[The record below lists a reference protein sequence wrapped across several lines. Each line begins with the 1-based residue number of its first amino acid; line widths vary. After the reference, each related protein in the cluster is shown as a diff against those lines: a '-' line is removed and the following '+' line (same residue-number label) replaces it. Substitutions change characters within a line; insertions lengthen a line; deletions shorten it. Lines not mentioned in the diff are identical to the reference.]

1 MARIYNVRK
10 WHYNSKKTGAFIEMS
25 CYDEES
31 EKWLNVK
38 AHIPFAS
45 EYAGKDEKPATL
57 CMVKDGVLVIKC
69 HLFDNYTPQA
79 READAKEAKD
89 AKKGKG
95 KSKPSRKETMD
106 DDDTP
111 F

>member
-10 WHYNSKKTGAFIEMS
+10 WHYNSKRTGAFIELS

-57 CMVKDGVLVIKC
+57 CKVEKDVLVIKC
-69 HLFDNYTPQA
+69 RLFDDYTPQA
-79 READAKEAKD
+79 READAKD
-89 AKKGKG
+89 AKKAKG
-95 KSKPSRKETMD
+95 AKKEKPAKEDEEED
-106 DDDTP
+106 D

>member
-10 WHYNSKKTGAFIEMS
+10 WHYNSKKTGAFIELS
-25 CYDEES
+25 CYDEAA

-45 EYAGKDEKPATL
+45 EYAGKDADEVPATL
-57 CMVKDGVLVIKC
+57 CMVKDGVLTIKC
-69 HLFDNYTPQA
+69 KVFDDYTPKAQ
-79 READAKEAKD
+79 ETDKKEAKN
-89 AKKGKG
+89 AKKAKE
-95 KSKPSRKETMD
+95 KKEKPEAD
-106 DDDTP
+106 EDED